1 MTKQRIEEDLL
12 GKLEV
17 PADAYYGI
25 HTQRAI
31 DNFPM
36 SGHTLNEYPNFIKG
50 MVQVKKAEALA
61 NREERVLP
69 ENVAAAIVEAC
80 DLIVDDDVAID
91 QFPLDVFQ
99 GGAGTS
105 VNMNTNEVVAN
116 VALETMGKP
125 KGDYDVIHPND
136 DVNKSQSTNDAFPTG
151 LRIGT
156 YRMVREMIEEIALLA
171 DAFDKVAS
179 KYEDA
184 LKMGRTQLQDAV
196 PMSVGQEFHAFAF
209 TIRQEIGRLQE
220 TANLLLT
227 VNLGGTAIGTE
238 VNTPDDFQPVVIRSL
253 AEVTGLPIKGAEDLI
268 AATPDTSDFV
278 SMHSALKRT
287 ATKLSKI
294 SSDLRLLSS
303 GPRAGFNEIDLTEM
317 AAGSSI
323 MPAKV
328 NPVIPEVVNQVC
340 YKVMG
345 NDVTVTIA
353 SESAQL
359 QLNAME
365 PVIGE
370 CLFQSIHL
378 LERAAKVL
386 RERCVDGI
394 TVNVERARNEVEN
407 SIGLVTYLND
417 IVGHE
422 EGDSIGKECAETGKT
437 VREVVLE
444 RGLLTSEQLDKI
456 FSADNLLYPK
466 YVGAHYA

>member
-1 MTKQRIEEDLL
+1 MGKMRTEVDLL
-12 GKLEV
+12 GPLEV
-17 PADAYYGI
+17 PADAYYGV

-36 SGHTLNEYPNFIKG
+36 SGHTINEYPDFIRA
-50 MVQVKKAEALA
+50 MVEVKKAEALA
-61 NREERVLP
+61 NREMRVLP
-69 ENVAAAIVEAC
+69 KEVAAAIVEAC
-80 DLIVDDDVAID
+80 DLIVDDGVAID
-91 QFPLDVFQ
+91 QFPIDVFQ

-116 VALETMGKP
+116 VALETLGKS

-136 DVNKSQSTNDAFPTG
+136 DVNKSQSTNDAYPSG
-151 LRIGT
+151 LRLGT
-156 YRMVREMIEEIALLA
+156 YRMVERLIDQVGLLA
-171 DAFDKVAS
+171 DSFETLAHKF
-179 KYEDA
+179 EGA

-196 PMSVGQEFHAFAF
+196 PMSFGQESQAYAN
-209 TIRQEIGRLQE
+209 TIRQEVKILQD
-220 TANLLLT
+220 AADLLLS
-227 VNLGGTAIGTE
+227 VNLGGTAIGTG
-238 VNTPDDFQPVVIRSL
+238 VNTPDGFQPVVVKSL
-253 AEVTGLPIKGAEDLI
+253 AEVTGLPIQGAEDLI

-278 SMHSALKRT
+278 TMHSALKRL
-287 ATKLSKI
+287 AAKLSKI

-303 GPRAGFNEIDLTEM
+303 GPRAGLNEIDLPEM
-317 AAGSSI
+317 QAGSSI

-328 NPVIPEVVNQVC
+328 NPVIPEVVNQAA

-370 CLFQSIHL
+370 CLFESIAL
-378 LERAAKVL
+378 MKNACKVL
-386 RERCVDGI
+386 RTRCVDGI
-394 TVNVERARNEVEN
+394 TVNVELSRKEVDD

-417 IVGHE
+417 IVGHH
-422 EGDSIGKECAETGKT
+422 EGDSIGRECAETGKT

-444 RGLLTSEQLDKI
+444 RGLLTPEQLDEV
-456 FSADNLLYPK
+456 FSPENLLHPK
-466 YVGAHYA
+466 YVGEHYE